1 VKNIFIIFSF
11 LLDFKVEKSIITKN
25 NVEKNYIW
33 QSGQVGNVERRHS
46 MAKYAKHIAN
56 PETPQKEQ
64 AKATQV
70 KARNGGF
77 VFKVDDWKRLDR
89 FLIIG
94 NENGSYYASERQL
107 TGENYDCILRC
118 LKLDSK
124 RTVDQIVTISSEGR
138 AVKNDPALF
147 ALAVCSVH
155 GDDVTRAY
163 ANKVMP
169 KVARF
174 STAFFTYVDAVIS
187 LKDGRKGKGLLR
199 AMGRWYTGK
208 DAVKLAYQVC
218 KYPGRSVGDQRW
230 THKDMLRMCRP
241 SRTTRNG
248 KALQIPSE
256 DHAKV
261 FHYVTHGVTTA
272 AEVTKRKAE
281 FYASEKKQEAA
292 GLSTAQFDALK
303 DSKLKYIW
311 GHEKCRKATDIK
323 EVVKL
328 VSDFNLTRESV
339 PQHFRNELEVQRAL
353 LPGMPMTALIRN
365 LGSMTS
371 SGLLKSLSSE
381 VSDVVDKIT
390 DENNLQ
396 RARVHPMTIMMA
408 MKTYSNGAGMR
419 TTWKP
424 VSAIKDALEDAFYK
438 AFKFVEPTGKR
449 FLFGIDVSGSMGGFY
464 WGQNDKS
471 GLSAREAA
479 AVVAMTCAR
488 TEKNYEMMAFSH
500 QFIPLNITAR
510 DSYDT
515 VIKRTSSL
523 SFGGTD
529 CALPMTWAMKKELEV
544 DVFVIL
550 TDSET
555 HSGGI
560 HPFEALKK
568 YRKAINPEAKL
579 AVLAFESS
587 GFTIAD
593 PSDAGMID
601 IAGLDANVPK
611 ILSEFAAGRL

>member
-1 VKNIFIIFSF
+1 
-11 LLDFKVEKSIITKN
+11 
-25 NVEKNYIW
+25 
-33 QSGQVGNVERRHS
+33 
-46 MAKYAKHIAN
+46 MAKYVNHIAN

-64 AKATQV
+64 AKANQV
-70 KARNGGF
+70 QARNSGF

-94 NENGSYYASERQL
+94 NENGSYYASERKL
-107 TGENYDCILRC
+107 TVENYDCVLRC

-124 RTVDQIVTISSEGR
+124 RTVDRIVTISDEGR

-147 ALAVCSVH
+147 ALAVCSVQ
-155 GDDVTRAY
+155 GDEVTRAY
-163 ANKVMP
+163 ANKAMP

-174 STAFFTYVDAVIS
+174 STAFFTYVNAVIA

-199 AMGRWYTGK
+199 AMGRWYTEK
-208 DAVKLAYQVC
+208 DAVRLAYQVC
-218 KYPGRSVGDQRW
+218 KYPGRSIDGQRW
-230 THKDMLRMCRP
+230 THADLLRMCRP
-241 SRTTRNG
+241 GRTTRNG

-256 DHAKV
+256 NHATV
-261 FHYVTHGVTTA
+261 FHYTTHGVTTD
-272 AEVTKRKAE
+272 EEIIKRKAA
-281 FYASEKKQEAA
+281 FYASGSEKKQEAV
-292 GLSTAQFDALK
+292 GLTTDQFDALK

-311 GHEKCRKATDIK
+311 GHEKCSKATEIK
-323 EVVKL
+323 EVVSL
-328 VSDFNLTRESV
+328 VEEFNLTRESV
-339 PQHFRNELEVQRAL
+339 PPHFRNELEVQRML

-365 LGSMTS
+365 LGGMTS

-381 VSDVVDKIT
+381 TSLVIDKIT
-390 DENNLQ
+390 NEDNLQ
-396 RARVHPMTIMMA
+396 KARVHPMAIMMA
-408 MKTYSNGAGMR
+408 LKTYSNGAGMR

-424 VSAIKDALEDAFYK
+424 VSAIKDALEDAFHK

-449 FLFGIDVSGSMGGFY
+449 FFYGVDVSGSMGGFY
-464 WGQNDKS
+464 WGHSDQS
-471 GLSAREAA
+471 GLTPREAA

-488 TEKNYEMMAFSH
+488 TEKNYEMMAFSNR
-500 QFIPLNITAR
+500 FIPLTITAR
-510 DSYDT
+510 DSYNT
-515 VIKRTSSL
+515 VMNRTANL
-523 SFGGTD
+523 PYGGTD
-529 CALPMTWAMKKELEV
+529 CALPMIWALDKELEV

-555 HSGGI
+555 HSGSI

-611 ILSEFAAGRL
+611 ILSEFASGRL

>member
-1 VKNIFIIFSF
+1 
-11 LLDFKVEKSIITKN
+11 
-25 NVEKNYIW
+25 
-33 QSGQVGNVERRHS
+33 

-64 AKATQV
+64 AKITQV
-70 KARNGGF
+70 QARNGGF
-77 VFKVDDWKRLDR
+77 VFKVNDWKRLDR
-89 FLIIG
+89 FLITG
-94 NENGSYYASERQL
+94 NEKGSYYASERQL
-107 TGENYDCILRC
+107 TVENYDCILRC

-124 RTVDQIVTISSEGR
+124 RTVDRIVTISDEGR

-147 ALAVCSVH
+147 ALAVCSVQ
-155 GDDVTRAY
+155 GDEVTRAY

-187 LKDGRKGKGLLR
+187 MKDGRKGKGLLR
-199 AMGRWYTGK
+199 AIGRWYTGR
-208 DAVKLAYQVC
+208 DAVNLAYQVC
-218 KYPGRSVGDQRW
+218 KYPGRSVGGQRW
-230 THKDMLRMCRP
+230 THADLLRMCRP
-241 SRTTRNG
+241 SRSTRNG

-256 DHAKV
+256 DHATV
-261 FHYVTHGVTTA
+261 FHYATHGVTTEKEA
-272 AEVTKRKAE
+272 IKRKAE
-281 FYASEKKQEAA
+281 FYASEKKQEAV
-292 GLSTAQFDALK
+292 GLTVDQFDALK

-311 GHEKCRKATDIK
+311 GHEKCSKATSTK
-323 EVVKL
+323 EVVSLIEKY
-328 VSDFNLTRESV
+328 NLTRESV
-339 PQHFRNELEVQRAL
+339 PTQFRNELEVQKAL
-353 LPGMPMTALIRN
+353 LSGMPMTAMIRN

-371 SGLLKSLSSE
+371 SGLLKSLSKETSL
-381 VSDVVDKIT
+381 VIDKIT
-390 DENNLQ
+390 DENNLK
-396 RARVHPMTIMMA
+396 RARIHPMSIMMA
-408 MKTYSNGAGMR
+408 LKTYSNGAGMR

-449 FLFGIDVSGSMGGFY
+449 FMFGIDVSGSMGGFY
-464 WGQNDKS
+464 WGNRDQS
-471 GLSAREAA
+471 GLSPREAA

-500 QFIPLNITAR
+500 QFVPLKITAR

-515 VIKRTSSL
+515 VIKRTSAL

-529 CALPMTWAMKKELEV
+529 CALPMTWAMEKELEV
-544 DVFVIL
+544 DVFVVL

-555 HSGGI
+555 HSGRI
-560 HPFEALKK
+560 HPYQALKK
-568 YRKAINPEAKL
+568 YRKAVNPEAKL
-579 AVLAFESS
+579 AVLAFDASE
-587 GFTIAD
+587 FTIAD

>member
-1 VKNIFIIFSF
+1 
-11 LLDFKVEKSIITKN
+11 
-25 NVEKNYIW
+25 
-33 QSGQVGNVERRHS
+33 
-46 MAKYAKHIAN
+46 MAKYVDHIAN

-70 KARNGGF
+70 QARNGGF

-107 TGENYDCILRC
+107 TVENYDCILRC

-124 RTVDQIVTISSEGR
+124 RTVDRVVTISDEGR

-155 GDDVTRAY
+155 GDEATRAY

-174 STAFFTYVDAVIS
+174 STALFTYVDAVIT

-208 DAVKLAYQVC
+208 DAVKLAYQIC
-218 KYPGRSVGDQRW
+218 KYPGRSIGGQRW
-230 THKDMLRMCRP
+230 THADMLRMCRP

-256 DHAKV
+256 DHATV
-261 FHYVTHGVTTA
+261 FHYSTHGVTTA
-272 AEVTKRKAE
+272 KEVTKRKAE
-281 FYASEKKQEAA
+281 FYASEKKQEAV
-292 GLSTAQFDALK
+292 GLTAAQFDALK

-311 GHEKCRKATDIK
+311 GHEKCSKATEIK
-323 EVVKL
+323 EVISLVKN
-328 VSDFNLTRESV
+328 FNLTRESV
-339 PQHFRNELEVQRAL
+339 PPHFRNELEVQRAL
-353 LPGMPMTALIRN
+353 LPKMPMTALIRN
-365 LGSMTS
+365 LGGMTS

-396 RARVHPMTIMMA
+396 RARIHPMTIMMA
-408 MKTYSNGAGMR
+408 LKTYSNGAGMR

-438 AFKFVEPTGKR
+438 AFKYIEPTGKR
-449 FLFGIDVSGSMGGFY
+449 FLFGIDVSGSMGGSY
-464 WGQNDKS
+464 WGQNGMS
-471 GLSAREAA
+471 GLSPREAA

-488 TEKNYEMMAFSH
+488 TEKNYEMMAFSRG
-500 QFIPLNITAR
+500 FVPFNVSAK
-510 DSYDT
+510 DSLET
-515 VIKRTSSL
+515 VIKTTSA
-523 SFGGTD
+523 FPYEGTD
-529 CALPMTWAMKKELEV
+529 CSLPMIYAMEEELEV

-555 HSGGI
+555 HSGRI

-587 GFTIAD
+587 GFTIAE

-611 ILSEFAAGRL
+611 ILSEFASGRL